1 MTDVGSRLGGL
12 LNVFST
18 CCQTNCISSDL
29 LWPSWSL
36 CFCPLEGFCA
46 DSRSV
51 PSFRSWYL
59 FWKVQYLTSSTAA
72 ILLLLDLNNIVS
84 HLAIGKSI
92 GSRQPTTSRN
102 LAFFSTIYNMIAGHS
117 AGHRPH
123 SPLRIVL

>member
-1 MTDVGSRLGGL
+1 MTDVGSSRPLVANYLL

-72 ILLLLDLNNIVS
+72 LYYTILLLLDLNNIVS

-92 GSRQPTTSRN
+92 GSQPTTRN
-102 LAFFSTIYNMIAGHS
+102 LAFSVSDN
-117 AGHRPH
+117 
-123 SPLRIVL
+123 LNN

>member
-1 MTDVGSRLGGL
+1 MTDVGSSRLATRSQLLL

-72 ILLLLDLNNIVS
+72 LYYTILLLLDLNNIVS

-92 GSRQPTTSRN
+92 GFPTNNIKKLGVLPQHTTS
-102 LAFFSTIYNMIAGHS
+102 SI
-117 AGHRPH
+117 
-123 SPLRIVL
+123 